1 MVNNVITSLGS
12 AIIIAIGP
20 GRKIPIV
27 RENSHALP
35 LWKFPGGHVERGEY
49 IADCA
54 VRELRE
60 ETGLSVAG
68 KVHHLFHVPK
78 KDHNLYVYYGK
89 IAYWEGLAPDTK
101 EKEVRLATIR
111 EIFRMSDFLEDHRI
125 ILDRAIDTLHRKGI
139 R

>member
-1 MVNNVITSLGS
+1 MNNVVTSLGS

-27 RENSHALP
+27 RENSHTLP

-68 KVHHLFHVPK
+68 KAHYLFYVPK
-78 KDHNLYVYYGK
+78 RDHNLYVYYGK
-89 IAYWEGLAPDTK
+89 IAYWEGLAQETK
-101 EKEVRLATIR
+101 GEEVRLATVR
-111 EIFRMSDFLEDHRI
+111 EIFRMNNFMRDHHILLE
-125 ILDRAIDTLHRKGI
+125 RAIDTLHRKGI
-139 R
+139 L

>member
-1 MVNNVITSLGS
+1 MNNVVTSLGS

-68 KVHHLFHVPK
+68 KVHYLFYVAK
-78 KDHNLYVYYGK
+78 RDHNLYVYHGK
-89 IAYWEGLAPDTK
+89 ITSWEGLAQGTK
-101 EKEVRLATIR
+101 GEEVRLATVR
-111 EIFRMSDFLEDHRI
+111 EIFHMNNFMRGHHILLERT
-125 ILDRAIDTLHRKGI
+125 IDTLHRKGI
-139 R
+139 H

>member
-68 KVHHLFHVPK
+68 KVHHLFYVPK